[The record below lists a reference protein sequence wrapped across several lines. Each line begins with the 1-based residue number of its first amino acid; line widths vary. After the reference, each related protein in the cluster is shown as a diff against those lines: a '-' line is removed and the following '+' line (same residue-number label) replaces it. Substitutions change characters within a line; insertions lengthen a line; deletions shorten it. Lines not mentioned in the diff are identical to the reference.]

1 MEKDTQNQVLQNSA
15 AGQIK
20 IITIEINVQTSKS
33 PEFIDI
39 SEELKARVE
48 ESGLVAGTALIFGR
62 HTTAGVFINEW
73 EPLLLKDIEVFLEE
87 QAPQYKSYQH
97 NNFSIRTVNLEE
109 GEEPN
114 GHSHCRVLIIGNNQ
128 SIPIVNGQLALGKY
142 QRVFF
147 AELDAPR
154 ERKVLLH
161 LTGISDQY
169 TCPKN
174 NCYWY

>member
-114 GHSHCRVLIIGNNQ
+114 GLSHCRVLIIGNNQ
-128 SIPIVNGQLALGKY
+128 TIKRIKRTANLQVIAIKRP
-142 QRVFF
+142 
-147 AELDAPR
+147 
-154 ERKVLLH
+154 
-161 LTGISDQY
+161 
-169 TCPKN
+169 
-174 NCYWY
+174 

>member
-1 MEKDTQNQVLQNSA
+1 MDKDTQNQVLQNSA

-161 LTGISDQY
+161 LTGISNQ
-169 TCPKN
+169 
-174 NCYWY
+174 